1 MSLIIRTYQK
11 QPSKH
16 TDTPNRRRFEEGPSS
31 TFFKMTQRSTPS
43 FFLGGGL
50 AIEPP
55 RVESPALA
63 SPTATEAAGP
73 AS

>member
-1 MSLIIRTYQK
+1 MSLIIKTYQK

-43 FFLGGGL
+43 FFFGGG
-50 AIEPP
+50 
-55 RVESPALA
+55 
-63 SPTATEAAGP
+63 GG
-73 AS
+73 